1 MDKLTIDYVNNELV
15 AENPPPEEKC
25 PICYEPFDMEQIFS
39 LPECGHTFH
48 TNCIYHWARLGNN
61 NCPYCN
67 NTGQTNDTNSENSNQ
82 YEGFYYYNSEILTEK
97 LSIIRKFSKK
107 KKAPKSLKTK
117 FVKLKKKNKELR
129 ELNIEIKN
137 LKQKVGIFNELQKEY
152 RNLKNKHKTKKRQI
166 YNIKRKI
173 CSINIKPI
181 IIVKRIAI

>member
-1 MDKLTIDYVNNELV
+1 MENLTIDYVNNELV

-97 LSIIRKFSKK
+97 LSIIRKAIF
-107 KKAPKSLKTK
+107 LFQK
-117 FVKLKKKNKELR
+117 FHK
-129 ELNIEIKN
+129 LNIFVFGVLLILFSQVSMK
-137 LKQKVGIFNELQKEY
+137 LIGK
-152 RNLKNKHKTKKRQI
+152 
-166 YNIKRKI
+166 NIKE
-173 CSINIKPI
+173 
-181 IIVKRIAI
+181 